1 MPTKRFHSAGASGGF
16 GPGRMECCVGFAVW
30 AGRPR
35 ANKLKQMSN
44 TRLGRQRKVRVTVR
58 MITDAARP
66 RKTSPLRMCNPQTKR
81 GRSELRPYNCE
92 LLLFGGG
99 GGFVQAGGHDW
110 VEEGHHRAQ
119 LQADLLDLLLLLG
132 FAARQEIRAALFVFF
147 NPCLRKTA
155 VADAREQLLHLL
167 ARLLGHNALPGVIIA

>member
-1 MPTKRFHSAGASGGF
+1 MP
-16 GPGRMECCVGFAVW
+16 
-30 AGRPR
+30 
-35 ANKLKQMSN
+35 
-44 TRLGRQRKVRVTVR
+44 
-58 MITDAARP
+58 ARP

-119 LQADLLDLLLLLG
+119 LQADLLNLLLLLG
-132 FAARQEIRAALFVFF
+132 FAARQKIRAAFFVLFYPRFGEA
-147 NPCLRKTA
+147 P
-155 VADAREQLLHLL
+155 VANAREQFLHLL
-167 ARLLGHNALPGVIIA
+167 ARLLRNDALPGVIIALLRGV